1 MATAGPIVRSSDL
14 PIKFGIVGFGLHAV
28 KRLMPGFRKSQ
39 HTVVT
44 ALSRRDAERARQS
57 AAEFGIPQW
66 FTSTAELCA
75 SSEVDVVLV
84 TTPNS
89 GHLSDVLVA
98 LQHRKPVLVEKPMGM
113 NAGECRQMIAAAEQA
128 GVLLCVAQIFRFT
141 HSLARIRSILQSGEI
156 GEPLFAR
163 SEFSYNGLITARK
176 WIDDHAIS
184 GGGPIMDVGVHCID
198 ALRFVLQQEVTSV
211 TALARFDEHWAH
223 VEAAAALT
231 LQFENTPT
239 LAKCGLGWG
248 TQRSGTLATV
258 LVSARTDYRTPIE
271 ITGTN
276 GAIRANNGLSVEDP
290 ITIEV
295 ARSGKTI
302 HSEEARNHDAYA
314 RQVDAF
320 ALAVRGKQPFPA
332 TAQDGLRNQLVL
344 DGAYKSI
351 ETGQTQKVKLLQQP
365 NKVTSA

>member
-1 MATAGPIVRSSDL
+1 MKLR
-14 PIKFGIVGFGLHAV
+14 FGIVGFGLHAV

-39 HTVVT
+39 HTIVR
-44 ALSRRDAERARQS
+44 ALSRRDADRARQS
-57 AAEFGIPQW
+57 AVEFNIPHW

-89 GHLSDVLVA
+89 AHLSDVLIA
-98 LQHRKPVLVEKPMGM
+98 LEHRKPVLVEKPMGM
-113 NAGECRQMIAAAEQA
+113 NAGECRQMIAAAEKA

-141 HSLARIRSILQSGEI
+141 NSLARIRAILHSGEI

-163 SEFSYNGLITARK
+163 SEFSYNGLATARK
-176 WIDDHAIS
+176 WIDDRATS
-184 GGGPIMDVGVHCID
+184 GGGPLMDVGVHCID
-198 ALRFVLQQEVTSV
+198 ALRFVLQQEVDAIA
-211 TALARFDEHWAH
+211 ALAHYDHHWRD

-231 LQFENTPT
+231 LRFE
-239 LAKCGLGWG
+239 K
-248 TQRSGTLATV
+248 GTLGAV
-258 LVSARTDYRTPIE
+258 LVSARTDYRTPVE

-295 ARSGKTI
+295 VRSGKVH
-302 HSEEARNHDAYA
+302 HSEEVRNHDTYA

-320 ALAVRGKQPFPA
+320 ALAVRGEQPFPA
-332 TAQDGLRNQLVL
+332 TAEDGLRNQLVL
-344 DGAYKSI
+344 DAAYRSI
-351 ETGQTQKVKLLQQP
+351 CSDRTETIL
-365 NKVTSA
+365 

>member
-1 MATAGPIVRSSDL
+1 MASTDPMSRSSDR
-14 PIKFGIVGFGLHAV
+14 PIRFGIVGFGLHAV

-39 HTVVT
+39 HTTVT
-44 ALSRRDAERARQS
+44 ALSRRDAGRARQS
-57 AAEFGIPQW
+57 AAEYGVPHW
-66 FTSTAELCA
+66 FTSTAELCV

-89 GHLSDVLVA
+89 AHLQDVLIAVE
-98 LQHRKPVLVEKPMGM
+98 HRKPVLVEKPMGM
-113 NAGECRQMIAAAEQA
+113 NAGECRHMIAAAEKA

-141 HSLARIRSILQSGEI
+141 RSLARIRSILRSGEI

-163 SEFSYNGLITARK
+163 SEFSYNGLATART
-176 WIDDHAIS
+176 WIGDRAIS

-198 ALRFVLQQEVTSV
+198 ALRFVLQQEVEAV
-211 TALARFDEHWAH
+211 TALAHYDQHWQD
-223 VEAAAALT
+223 VESAAALT
-231 LQFENTPT
+231 LHFDQ
-239 LAKCGLGWG
+239 
-248 TQRSGTLATV
+248 GTLGTV

-295 ARSGKTI
+295 VRSGKVP
-302 HSEEARNHDAYA
+302 HSEEVRNHDAYA

-320 ALAVRGKQPFPA
+320 ALAVRGQQPFPA
-332 TAQDGLRNQLVL
+332 TAEDGLRNQLVL
-344 DGAYKSI
+344 DAAYKSI
-351 ETGQTQKVKLLQQP
+351 ESGQPQSTSMREQP
-365 NKVTSA
+365 SNVTSV